1 MHVKRWSMNSSCWYK
16 LKRAEV
22 TAGWEL
28 RALKC
33 KSTQNAL
40 RKKKYRE
47 DDWGKQTTKTREEKP
62 YTLRQRGSRSPALCW
77 ERPLHI
83 SSEALHP
90 PELPSCSAQPSG
102 LPRHYSFL
110 LAQDQLCSVWVTHS
124 VPTKSQVLKLFKY
137 FSRYLTGFLPL
148 RIKNILYANCH

>member
-1 MHVKRWSMNSSCWYK
+1 MHVKRRSMNSSCWYM

-40 RKKKYRE
+40 RKKYME
-47 DDWGKQTTKTREEKP
+47 DNRGKQTPKICEEKP
-62 YTLRQRGSRSPALCW
+62 YTLRQKGARSPALCW
-77 ERPLHI
+77 QHPLYQG
-83 SSEALHP
+83 SEALHP
-90 PELPSCSAQPSG
+90 PELPSCSAQPPG

-110 LAQDQLCSVWVTHS
+110 LAQDQLSSVRVTHS

-137 FSRYLTGFLPL
+137 FGRYLTGFLPL
-148 RIKNILYANCH
+148 RIKNILHANCH